1 MDIRSSQN
9 RKKMNA
15 RFFIVL
21 AALNMFMSIAA
32 GAFGAHGLK
41 KILSTDMLTIWQT
54 AVTYQ
59 MIHALGIFLIAV
71 LSYQIKTRV
80 LSAAAYIMFIG
91 IILFS
96 GSLYILALTGVNALG
111 IVTPFGGTLFLI
123 GWGLVAY
130 AATKNTAA

>member
-1 MDIRSSQN
+1 MDINSSQS
-9 RKKMNA
+9 KQKMNA
-15 RFFIVL
+15 RFLIVL

-41 KILSTDMLTIWQT
+41 KILSEDMMAIWQT

-59 MIHALGIFLIAV
+59 MIHALGIFLIAL
-71 LSYQIKTRV
+71 LSYQVKTKV
-80 LSAAAYIMFIG
+80 LSAAAYMMFIG

-96 GSLYILALTGVNALG
+96 GSLYVLALTGVNALG
-111 IVTPFGGTLFLI
+111 MITPLGGTLFLI